1 MLRQRAQLLLSRT
14 SSVAST
20 ARNQACNNN
29 KKKNANIS
37 HRRSTVTLPAQ
48 ISSSYR
54 AVSTMSTSES
64 TFSSSSSSFWNTT
77 TALIAA
83 TVATTVVATS
93 DYVSPIKTTDCCGIV
108 GVIGTKDHPDA
119 REFLLDGLTILKNRG
134 YDSAGIATVPI
145 RGEDI
150 HITKFASDGDKADSI
165 ELVANHSQH
174 LGHTMGI
181 AHTRWCVISL
191 LVLILIILRCFF
203 SEFCYEMFLQN

>member
-20 ARNQACNNN
+20 ARNQACNNTN
-29 KKKNANIS
+29 MKNANI
-37 HRRSTVTLPAQ
+37 LPAHT
-48 ISSSYR
+48 SSSYR

-64 TFSSSSSSFWNTT
+64 TFSSSSSFWNTT

-83 TVATTVVATS
+83 TVAMAVVATP
-93 DYVSPIKTTDCCGIV
+93 DYVSPNKTTDCCGIV

-203 SEFCYEMFLQN
+203 PEFCYEMFLQN

>member
-29 KKKNANIS
+29 NNKLANIS

-64 TFSSSSSSFWNTT
+64 TFSSSSSFWNTT

-93 DYVSPIKTTDCCGIV
+93 DYVSPNKTTDCCGIV
-108 GVIGTKDHPDA
+108 GVIGTKDHADA

-181 AHTRWCVISL
+181 AHTRWCVILL

-203 SEFCYEMFLQN
+203 RIML

>member
-20 ARNQACNNN
+20 ARNRACDN
-29 KKKNANIS
+29 KKNAVNIS
-37 HRRSTVTLPAQ
+37 HRRSTAVSLPAH
-48 ISSSYR
+48 ISLSYR

-64 TFSSSSSSFWNTT
+64 NFSSSSFWNTT

-83 TVATTVVATS
+83 TVATTVLATS
-93 DYVSPIKTTDCCGIV
+93 DYVSPNKTTDCCGIV
-108 GVIGTKDHPDA
+108 GVIGTKDHADA

-145 RGEDI
+145 RGEEI

-165 ELVANHSQH
+165 ELVADHSQH

-191 LVLILIILRCFF
+191 LVLVLVLVLI
-203 SEFCYEMFLQN
+203 

>member
-64 TFSSSSSSFWNTT
+64 TFSSSSSSYSFWNTT
-77 TALIAA
+77 TALLAA

-191 LVLILIILRCFF
+191 LVLILIILRCF
-203 SEFCYEMFLQN
+203 SRIML

>member
-20 ARNQACNNN
+20 ARNQACNNK

-64 TFSSSSSSFWNTT
+64 TFSSSSSFWNTT

-181 AHTRWCVISL
+181 AHTRWCVVANFTYNL
-191 LVLILIILRCFF
+191 ILRCLSSLFA
-203 SEFCYEMFLQN
+203 

>member
-29 KKKNANIS
+29 NKKNANIS

-93 DYVSPIKTTDCCGIV
+93 DYVSPNKTTDCCGIV

-203 SEFCYEMFLQN
+203 RIML